1 MVTSVAMVIS
11 VAMVTELI
19 LKLVWYPTRLD
30 NNGYILHWYR
40 DSFERNVFCSFFLV
54 PVGDAVL
61 RAAVPVRCLSSAPSH
76 SRSIV
81 HPRERTSDE
90 ETELLTH
97 T

>member
-40 DSFERNVFCSFFLV
+40 DSFERKFYLMCF
-54 PVGDAVL
+54 A
-61 RAAVPVRCLSSAPSH
+61 LSSLS
-76 SRSIV
+76 
-81 HPRERTSDE
+81 
-90 ETELLTH
+90 L
-97 T
+97 